1 MLWGVK
7 NQSKGL
13 RERHFQVWI
22 PKEMM
27 PIYKEVLDFVADN
40 GIIPDARESPG
51 KLFFF
56 LLEGASKAIE
66 WDGKRVELRKQIQE
80 VEKLRDQLRR
90 SMERLEALI
99 KEVQGTVP
107 QAGGGQNDHS
117 HGQQAPQA
125 PEIQAAG

>member
-1 MLWGVK
+1 
-7 NQSKGL
+7 
-13 RERHFQVWI
+13 
-22 PKEMM
+22 MM
-27 PIYKEVLDFVADN
+27 PTYKQVLNFVSEN

-51 KLFFF
+51 KLFLF

-99 KEVQGTVP
+99 REVQGTVP
-107 QAGGGQNDHS
+107 QAGGSQNDS
-117 HGQQAPQA
+117 SYGQ
-125 PEIQAAG
+125 